1 MLKRNLLVLLALAT
15 VAPVSAHQRPAATHK
30 SPACPY
36 ERARAEAA
44 AAAAVHAAPV
54 KKAPTTITLT
64 DRVPRESSLWAMSQ
78 GSGVLNP

>member
-15 VAPVSAHQRPAATHK
+15 VAPVSAHQHPTATRH
-30 SPACPY
+30 SAECPY

-44 AAAAVHAAPV
+44 AAATAQAARV
-54 KKAPTTITLT
+54 KKGPTTITLT
-64 DRVPRESSLWAMSQ
+64 ERVPRESSLWAMSQ